1 VSSIN
6 NGANTLSIQYSADKD
21 GCRAYLNWFELYYP
35 RSFNVSANYLN
46 FYTKDINKE
55 IRYRLNNFSDVDD
68 IYIFDVSDPVNP
80 QILKENVSSQGG
92 QITFDIEALAN
103 RQNILVSSLSSS
115 KIKNVSSLQSYVP
128 GQDLLNASN
137 QADFLIIT
145 HKTFTP
151 YAQQIADLRS
161 HLTSKVITTEEIYF
175 YFNNGV
181 PDPTAIRNFIRYAY
195 YNWQDDKPSYVLLF
209 GDGHYDY
216 RNIIISDT
224 MRVPPFEIYNPGEIN
239 SRTTDNFFVDLNYSS
254 SGYEPDLAIGRLPVY
269 LTIDAEHIV
278 EKLIDYEN
286 NSIQDGWQTVI
297 TFVADDERKNN
308 DPKDVEWK
316 HQRQTEELASM
327 SQLSKFNI
335 KKVYL
340 SAYPSKPG
348 GIERLKP
355 EANSDIIDYINQG
368 TLIINFLGHG
378 SPTGWTHESV
388 FNMNRDL
395 NRISNEKKLPFMIA
409 GTCSFGKYDDPHE
422 PCFPEA
428 LIWKKSSGIIGAITA
443 VRPSNSGPNFALNKS
458 FYQYLF
464 PGGAPSV
471 CIGYAYYLAAAS
483 NTDITNTQ
491 KYHLFADPTMKLADP
506 RQQVQITSITPP
518 DTLKALSKVEVKGSI
533 MVNGQFTSDFN
544 GGAVL
549 IANDARYDSVNTGGG
564 LYYTL
569 SGPIIFK
576 GELTVSG
583 GLITGQFIVPR
594 SIRYYK
600 KPTGRLALY
609 AWNEQNN
616 ITALGYNNSL
626 LLNGSTNIV
635 DTEGPEI
642 DIYFKDQENFSSGDF
657 IPQNPTL
664 IAAISDDN
672 GINITGEAGHNILL
686 HIDDDTPKNISGFF
700 FYEKNSFTNGYI
712 NYPVD
717 DIKSGDHTLKLS
729 VFDNLNN
736 PAEQECTFKITGS
749 SELLLADVVNY
760 PNPFA
765 QSTRFTFQTNRD
777 NVEVTI
783 KIYTIN
789 GRLIQQ
795 LEGGVANAGYN
806 EIPWD
811 GLDKDGDEL
820 ANGVYLYKIIL
831 KDNGDKKEVIEK
843 LVILK

>member
-1 VSSIN
+1 
-6 NGANTLSIQYSADKD
+6 
-21 GCRAYLNWFELYYP
+21 
-35 RSFNVSANYLN
+35 
-46 FYTKDINKE
+46 
-55 IRYRLNNFSDVDD
+55 
-68 IYIFDVSDPVNP
+68 
-80 QILKENVSSQGG
+80 
-92 QITFDIEALAN
+92 
-103 RQNILVSSLSSS
+103 
-115 KIKNVSSLQSYVP
+115 
-128 GQDLLNASN
+128 
-137 QADFLIIT
+137 
-145 HKTFTP
+145 
-151 YAQQIADLRS
+151 
-161 HLTSKVITTEEIYF
+161 
-175 YFNNGV
+175 
-181 PDPTAIRNFIRYAY
+181 
-195 YNWQDDKPSYVLLF
+195 
-209 GDGHYDY
+209 
-216 RNIIISDT
+216 
-224 MRVPPFEIYNPGEIN
+224 
-239 SRTTDNFFVDLNYSS
+239 
-254 SGYEPDLAIGRLPVY
+254 
-269 LTIDAEHIV
+269 
-278 EKLIDYEN
+278 
-286 NSIQDGWQTVI
+286 
-297 TFVADDERKNN
+297 
-308 DPKDVEWK
+308 
-316 HQRQTEELASM
+316 
-327 SQLSKFNI
+327 
-335 KKVYL
+335 
-340 SAYPSKPG
+340 
-348 GIERLKP
+348 
-355 EANSDIIDYINQG
+355 
-368 TLIINFLGHG
+368 
-378 SPTGWTHESV
+378 
-388 FNMNRDL
+388 
-395 NRISNEKKLPFMIA
+395 
-409 GTCSFGKYDDPHE
+409 
-422 PCFPEA
+422 
-428 LIWKKSSGIIGAITA
+428 
-443 VRPSNSGPNFALNKS
+443 
-458 FYQYLF
+458 
-464 PGGAPSV
+464 
-471 CIGYAYYLAAAS
+471 
-483 NTDITNTQ
+483 
-491 KYHLFADPTMKLADP
+491 MKLADP

-518 DTLKALSKVEVKGSI
+518 DTLKALSKVEVKGRI
-533 MVNGQFTSDFN
+533 MVDGQFTPDFN

-831 KDNGDKKEVIEK
+831 KDNEDKKEVIEK